1 MHAAEFG
8 LGALTEGDQE
18 QLTTLLRS
26 LRVAAGDFAEPA

>member
-8 LGALTEGDQE
+8 LGGLREADQE
-18 QLTTLLRS
+18 QLTRLLRG